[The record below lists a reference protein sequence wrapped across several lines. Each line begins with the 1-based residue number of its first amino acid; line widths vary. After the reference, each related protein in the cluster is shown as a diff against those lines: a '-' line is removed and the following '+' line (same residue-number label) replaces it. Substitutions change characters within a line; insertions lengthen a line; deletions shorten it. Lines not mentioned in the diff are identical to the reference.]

1 MVNAILYLNQ
11 FYAGIG
17 GEKEA
22 DYPLTQMD
30 NVPPLGKE
38 LERLSKGELK
48 IVKTIVCGD
57 NTANDESIV
66 EENKEK
72 IQSILKSNPCD
83 VAIGAP
89 AFNAGRYGVASA
101 SFCYQAKELGIPS
114 LTAMWR
120 ENPAIPIY
128 ASKVYIL
135 KTRETSVGMKDIL
148 PKLMQFAL
156 RLAKG
161 EEIKAARIEGYYPT
175 GLRRNE
181 YHERTAAQR
190 VVDMLI
196 SKLNNEEIISE
207 IPLRTLEGVKPS
219 DPIKDLHDET
229 IAIITTGGLV
239 PKGNPDGLK
248 QAFST
253 DFGTYS
259 MEGLDVLSPTKF
271 ESIHGGYD
279 TTFAS
284 ADPHRL
290 VPLDALRSLQDQG
303 EIAEVYPYFFT
314 TCGVGTNIESSEN
327 MGERIAAKLMKD
339 QVRAAIIT
347 ST

>member
-1 MVNAILYLNQ
+1 MVKAILYLNQ

-22 DYPLTQMD
+22 DYPLTVLD
-30 NVPPLGKE
+30 DVPPLGKQ
-38 LERLSKGELK
+38 LESLSGAELK
-48 IVKTIVCGD
+48 IIKTIVCGD
-57 NTANDESIV
+57 NTANNEALV
-66 EENKEK
+66 GKNNEK
-72 IQSILKSNPCD
+72 IKKILQENPCD

-101 SFCYQAKELGIPS
+101 SFCYQAIQLGIPAV
-114 LTAMWR
+114 TAMWR
-120 ENPAIPIY
+120 DNPAIPIY
-128 ASKVYIL
+128 ASKVHIL
-135 KTRETSVGMKDIL
+135 KTRETSVGMRDIL
-148 PKLMQFAL
+148 PKLSNFAV

-161 EEIKAARIEGYYPT
+161 EPIKAARLEDYYPT

-181 YHERTAAQR
+181 YHDRTGAQR

-196 SKLNNEEIISE
+196 AKLQGQEIITE
-207 IPLRTLEGVKPS
+207 IPLRTIEGVKPT
-219 DPIKDLHDET
+219 DPIKDIRSEK
-229 IAIITTGGLV
+229 IALITTGGLV

-259 MEGLDVLSPTKF
+259 MEGLDVLSSADF

-290 VPLDALRSLQDQG
+290 VPLDALRSLEKKG
-303 EIAEVYPYFFT
+303 EIAGVYPYFFT
-314 TCGVGTNIESSEN
+314 TCGVGTNIKSSEN
-327 MGERIAAKLMKD
+327 MGERIAAQLKKD
-339 QVRAAIIT
+339 HIRAAIIT